1 MGGWAR
7 GLLDEGEDPDPR
19 FTLSNERTFLAWTR
33 TALALIAAGVALE
46 AFDLPALG
54 EGGRRVITGV
64 LLLLGAALAVGAFR
78 RWLNTERAM
87 RSRVSIPTPVLVPVL
102 SIGIALVAIAIM
114 VLVFVGVSR

>member
-33 TALALIAAGVALE
+33 TALAVIAAGVALE

-54 EGGRRVITGV
+54 AGGRRAITSI
-64 LLLLGAALAVGAFR
+64 LLVLGAALAVGSFR

-87 RSRVSIPTPVLVPVL
+87 RNRVSIPAPVLVPVL
-102 SIGIALVAIAIM
+102 SLGIAVVAIAVIG
-114 VLVFVGVSR
+114 LVWIG

>member
-1 MGGWAR
+1 MR

-19 FTLSNERTFLAWTR
+19 FTLSNERTFLSWSR

-54 EGGRRVITGV
+54 QGGRRAITSV

-87 RSRVSIPTPVLVPVL
+87 RKGVSIPAPILVPVL
-102 SIGIALVAIAIM
+102 SLGIAVVALVVIALVWI
-114 VLVFVGVSR
+114 G

>member
-1 MGGWAR
+1 MR

-19 FTLSNERTFLAWTR
+19 FTLSNERTFLSWSR

-54 EGGRRVITGV
+54 QGGRRAITSV
-64 LLLLGAALAVGAFR
+64 QLLLGAALAVGAFR

-87 RSRVSIPTPVLVPVL
+87 RKGVSIPAPILVPVL
-102 SIGIALVAIAIM
+102 SLGIAVVALVVIALVWI
-114 VLVFVGVSR
+114 G

>member
-19 FTLSNERTFLAWTR
+19 FTLSNERTFLSWTR
-33 TALALIAAGVALE
+33 TSLALIAAGVALE

-54 EGGRRVITGV
+54 EGGRRAITIV
-64 LLLLGAALAVGAFR
+64 LLVLGAALALGSFR

-87 RSRVSIPTPVLVPVL
+87 RHRVSIPAPILIPVL
-102 SIGIALVAIAIM
+102 SFGIAIVAIAVI
-114 VLVFVGVSR
+114 VLVLLG

>member
-1 MGGWAR
+1 MGKGWAR

-19 FTLSNERTFLAWTR
+19 FTLSNERTFLSWTR

-54 EGGRRVITGV
+54 EGGRQAITTV

-87 RSRVSIPTPVLVPVL
+87 RNRVSIPAPALVPIL
-102 SIGIALVAIAIM
+102 SLGIALVAIAVI
-114 VLVFVGVSR
+114 VLVLIQ

>member
-1 MGGWAR
+1 MGSWMR

-19 FTLSNERTFLAWTR
+19 FTLSNERTFLSWSR

-54 EGGRRVITGV
+54 EGGRRAITSV

-87 RSRVSIPTPVLVPVL
+87 RKGVSIPAPILVPVL
-102 SIGIALVAIAIM
+102 SLGIAVVALVVIALVWI
-114 VLVFVGVSR
+114 G

>member
-1 MGGWAR
+1 M
-7 GLLDEGEDPDPR
+7 LDEGEDPDPR

-54 EGGRRVITGV
+54 VSGRRVITTV
-64 LLLLGAALAVGAFR
+64 LLLLGAALSVGAFR
-78 RWLNTERAM
+78 RWLITERAM
-87 RSRVSIPTPVLVPVL
+87 RNRVSIPTPVLVPVL
-102 SIGIALVAIAIM
+102 SIGIAVVAIAIM

>member
-1 MGGWAR
+1 VGRGWTR

-19 FTLSNERTFLAWTR
+19 FTLSNERTFLSWTR

-54 EGGRRVITGV
+54 AGERRTITTV
-64 LLLLGAALAVGAFR
+64 LLVLGAALAVGAFR

-87 RSRVSIPTPVLVPVL
+87 RNKLSIPAPILVPVL
-102 SIGIALVAIAIM
+102 SFGIAIVAVSVIVM
-114 VLVFVGVSR
+114 VLVR

>member
-1 MGGWAR
+1 VGKGWAR

-19 FTLSNERTFLAWTR
+19 FTLSNERTFLSWTR

-54 EGGRRVITGV
+54 AGGRRAIATV
-64 LLLLGAALAVGAFR
+64 LLLLGAALAIGSFR

-87 RSRVSIPTPVLVPVL
+87 RNRVSIPAPALVPIL
-102 SIGIALVAIAIM
+102 SLGIGIVAIAVI
-114 VLVFVGVSR
+114 VLIVIQ

>member
-19 FTLSNERTFLAWTR
+19 FTLSNERTFLSWTR

-54 EGGRRVITGV
+54 QGGRRAVTTV
-64 LLLLGAALAVGAFR
+64 LLLLGAALALGSFR
-78 RWLNTERAM
+78 RWLTTERAM
-87 RSRVSIPTPVLVPVL
+87 RNRVSIPAPILIPVL
-102 SIGIALVAIAIM
+102 SLGIALVAIAVI
-114 VLVFVGVSR
+114 VLVLLA

>member
-1 MGGWAR
+1 MGRGWTR

-19 FTLSNERTFLAWTR
+19 FTLSNERTFLSWTR

-54 EGGRRVITGV
+54 AGERRTITTV
-64 LLLLGAALAVGAFR
+64 LLVLGAALSVGAFR

-87 RSRVSIPTPVLVPVL
+87 RNKLSIPAPILVPVL
-102 SIGIALVAIAIM
+102 SFGIAIVAVSVIVM
-114 VLVFVGVSR
+114 VLVR

>member
-1 MGGWAR
+1 MGRGWTR

-19 FTLSNERTFLAWTR
+19 FTLSNERTFLSWTR

-54 EGGRRVITGV
+54 AGERRTITTV
-64 LLLLGAALAVGAFR
+64 LLVLGAALAVGAFR

-87 RSRVSIPTPVLVPVL
+87 RNKLSIPAPILVPVL
-102 SIGIALVAIAIM
+102 SFGIAIVAVSVLVM
-114 VLVFVGVSR
+114 VLVR

>member
-1 MGGWAR
+1 MGPGWAR
-7 GLLDEGEDPDPR
+7 RLLDEGEDPDPR

-54 EGGRRVITGV
+54 AGGRRAIATV
-64 LLLLGAALAVGAFR
+64 LLLLGAALAVGSFR

-87 RSRVSIPTPVLVPVL
+87 RNRVSIPPPALLPIL
-102 SIGIALVAIAIM
+102 SLGICLVAVAVII
-114 VLVFVGVSR
+114 LILTQ